1 MGEEVLSKD
10 DSFIEDLI
18 KNYDGKIHDSGI
30 ETGTWWCHSYV
41 MSHNYDIII
50 IDDKIDDDILLQLV
64 DNMKKKYLVLPKGYY
79 HYQCPYCVVI

>member
-30 ETGTWWCHSYV
+30 ETGT
-41 MSHNYDIII
+41 
-50 IDDKIDDDILLQLV
+50 
-64 DNMKKKYLVLPKGYY
+64 
-79 HYQCPYCVVI
+79 